1 MNPVLK
7 NEAELYFE
15 SGGPAYRFTHQ
26 LVQHWHIG
34 KSIRPRIL
42 AFLVITWVPLL
53 LFALL
58 EGRALGSV
66 PRDSLLLDFGTYAR
80 FFLGVPLLIIA
91 EIVVGP
97 RLRGAGLHFIQG
109 GYVRP
114 EDYPAFDQAIAN
126 VVKWR
131 ESKWAEV
138 IIVAM
143 AVTGA
148 WFLTADTIQG
158 GVNIASW
165 RSVNNPDSFFFGKS
179 LTGLWYHLVAIPIIQ
194 FFLYRWLWRL
204 IIWTRFLWTVSRL
217 NLNLVSTHA
226 DQAGGLGFLGTA
238 HNSFGILAFALSC
251 VLSAEVASLLV
262 FQHAQI
268 ETFKVE
274 FVVVLVLV
282 QVVFFGPLLIFM
294 PLLSR
299 TRLAWLRQYSLFVAH
314 YNRAFHDKWIDGTPP
329 VDEKLLGSADIQ
341 SLADLGASFDYIR
354 SMKVVPFSMRV
365 MIQLAIMTSIP
376 CLPLLLLVFP
386 LNKLL
391 SLLAGAVF

>member
-1 MNPVLK
+1 MNPVLV

-15 SGGPAYRFTHQ
+15 SGGPSYRFTHQ
-26 LVQHWHIG
+26 LLQHWHIG
-34 KSIRPRIL
+34 KSLRPRIL

-58 EGRALGSV
+58 EGRAIGSV
-66 PRDSLLLDFGTYAR
+66 PKDSLLLDFGTFAR
-80 FFLGVPLLIIA
+80 FFLAVPLLIVA
-91 EIVVGP
+91 EVVIGP

-126 VVKWR
+126 VVKRR
-131 ESKWAEV
+131 ESKWAEI
-138 IIVAM
+138 IIVGL
-143 AVTGA
+143 AVLGA
-148 WFLTADTIQG
+148 WFLTADTIHG
-158 GVNIASW
+158 SDIASW
-165 RSVNNPDSFFFGKS
+165 RSVNKPDSFFFGKS
-179 LTGLWYHLVAIPIIQ
+179 LTGLWYHVVSIPIIQ

-204 IIWTRFLWTVSRL
+204 FIWTRFLWTVSRM
-217 NLNLVSTHA
+217 NLNLVPTHA

-238 HNSFGILAFALSC
+238 HNSFGILAFALSS

-268 ETFKVE
+268 DSFKME

-282 QVVFFGPLLIFM
+282 QAVFFGPLLVFA

-299 TRLAWLRQYSLFVAH
+299 TRLAWLRKYSLFVAQ
-314 YNRAFHDKWIDGTPP
+314 YNRAFHDKWIDGKPP
-329 VDEKLLGSADIQ
+329 SDERLLGSADIQ
-341 SLADLGASFDYIR
+341 SLADLGTSFDYIR
-354 SMKVVPFSMRV
+354 GMKVVPFSMRV